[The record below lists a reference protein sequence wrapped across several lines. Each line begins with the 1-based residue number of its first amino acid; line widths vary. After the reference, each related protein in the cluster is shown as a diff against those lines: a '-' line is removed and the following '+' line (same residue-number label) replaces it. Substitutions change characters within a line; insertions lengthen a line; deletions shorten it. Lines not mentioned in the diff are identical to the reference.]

1 MNAKQKSLQKLKK
14 RNALPTGDEEGTDKK
29 KSWPLLKDLAT
40 KQTRLDKVESERGSA
55 IQLEESE
62 CGKKLPK
69 SSKKCQKQTLTSR
82 WNWKD
87 TGNSEHDVSVDDVV
101 SQEDN
106 GGDKTGSYVTGVS
119 SDSVPD
125 NFEET
130 ADGSAGETGSDITDV
145 SDEDDKETHSLRTE
159 GADGK
164 KLKQD
169 DVKKELSTMSFE
181 ELLLLQNKVGTKA
194 FNRIA
199 YGSQGPEPLRKK
211 HLKRL
216 NKNRPVEISAKK
228 PAAFL
233 RQVVPVRKR
242 VARDPR
248 FDDLSGEY
256 NPEIFDKTYT
266 FLDDIRKEEKGIVEK
281 QLKKTKNLEEK
292 EQLQTLLQRMTYQ
305 ENAQQQK
312 QMQRQKELEFK
323 RQQRELVQQGKKPFF
338 LKSSDKRKLHLAEQY
353 KRLKKSGKLE
363 SFLSKKRKRNAIKDR
378 KRLPF

>member
-1 MNAKQKSLQKLKK
+1 FSLKMNAKQKSLQKLKK

-55 IQLEESE
+55 IQLE
-62 CGKKLPK
+62 
-69 SSKKCQKQTLTSR
+69 
-82 WNWKD
+82 D
-87 TGNSEHDVSVDDVV
+87 
-101 SQEDN
+101 
-106 GGDKTGSYVTGVS
+106 

-164 KLKQD
+164 K
-169 DVKKELSTMSFE
+169 LSTMSFE